1 MSGRAVEILLVE
13 DDPRDVQLI
22 FRELAEIRDKVK
34 VARDGQEA
42 LDFIFSSRAEGERS
56 APQQLKVIFLDLKL
70 PKIDGLEV
78 LRAIK
83 ADEETRA
90 IPVVVLTSSKEE
102 RDIVAS
108 YKLGANSFVQKP
120 VSFER
125 FRQAL
130 QALGLY
136 WLDLNQ
142 PPPQAFVRS

>member
-1 MSGRAVEILLVE
+1 MSERAVEVLLVE
-13 DDPRDVQLI
+13 DDPLDVQLM
-22 FRELAEIRDKVK
+22 FRELPAIRDKIK
-34 VARDGQEA
+34 VARDGEEA
-42 LDFIFSSRAEGERS
+42 LDFIFGSRAGGERS
-56 APQQLKVIFLDLKL
+56 APQQLKVVFLDLKL

-78 LRAIK
+78 LRTIK

-90 IPVVVLTSSKEE
+90 IPVVVLTSSNEE
-102 RDIVAS
+102 RDLVAS

-130 QALGLY
+130 HALGLY

-142 PPPQAFVRS
+142 PPPQAFVRT